1 MASKLL
7 TGDQVLVIRGR
18 DKGVIGRIRRNIHK
32 DGKVIVDGANV
43 VRRHV
48 PRQQG
53 VAQGG
58 IIESEAPFDRSNVM
72 LICPS
77 CDQPVRVGFRMND
90 SGVKERY
97 CRICDAAIP
106 RPDVD

>member
-18 DKGVIGRIRRNIHK
+18 DKGAIGRIRRNLQR
-32 DGKVIVDGANV
+32 DGKVVVEGVNI
-43 VRRHV
+43 VRRHL
-48 PRQQG
+48 PRQQN

-77 CDQPVRVGFRMND
+77 CNEPVRVGFRTTD
-90 SGVKERY
+90 DGAKERY
-97 CRICDAAIP
+97 CRICDEAIP
-106 RPDVD
+106 RPEVD